1 VQIFISIISDLKVM
15 WDPILHEHYLHRM
28 LPYSKFCEDGLM
40 MVKLLKHIVIKEK
53 NKKIYCCVDWNQYT
67 ILLSLSKNQFPETG
81 NKGASIAYSL

>member
-1 VQIFISIISDLKVM
+1 
-15 WDPILHEHYLHRM
+15 
-28 LPYSKFCEDGLM
+28 M